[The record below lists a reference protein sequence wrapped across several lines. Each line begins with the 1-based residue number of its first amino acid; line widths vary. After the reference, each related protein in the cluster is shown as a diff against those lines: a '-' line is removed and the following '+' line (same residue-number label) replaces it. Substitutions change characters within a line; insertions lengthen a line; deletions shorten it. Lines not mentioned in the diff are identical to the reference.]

1 MDAAG
6 NSTFT
11 PKNPASGPK
20 AALSY
25 QEQDSPQTLAEGV
38 AEYRARY
45 VELIDARGVS
55 PELGDFLDAHD
66 RCHVVFGLDTSLP
79 QEVMADIWTMFGSDV
94 VLSNYVS
101 YLKHPEVNGI
111 LKEIGYKVWISQTVK
126 AVPAMFRVFRRT
138 RRMHKKW
145 PFRGYEAFADR
156 PLAEIRREF
165 GIEVTLPS

>member
-1 MDAAG
+1 MDSAATSASAPT
-6 NSTFT
+6 NS
-11 PKNPASGPK
+11 AVAPK

-25 QEQDSPQTLAEGV
+25 QEQDSPQTLSEGV
-38 AEYRARY
+38 AEYRARF

-55 PELGDFLDAHD
+55 PGLGAFLDAHD
-66 RCHVVFGLDTSLP
+66 YCHVVFGLDTSLP

-111 LKEIGYKVWISQTVK
+111 LKEIGYKAWITESVK
-126 AVPAMFRVFRRT
+126 AVPAMFRVFRKT

-145 PFRGYEAFADR
+145 PFYGYEEFANR
-156 PLAEIRREF
+156 PLAELRCEF
-165 GIEVTLPS
+165 GIEVIRPS